1 MKRQNHYGSTTQSL
15 KSACSNISCL
25 IQNDFTTLKAKET
38 TCQNNK
44 GMRTLRRDMRNTNK
58 EEKED
63 IKGMISELLKGQLE
77 INQDLLIKMSKPV
90 KI

>member
-1 MKRQNHYGSTTQSL
+1 
-15 KSACSNISCL
+15 
-25 IQNDFTTLKAKET
+25 
-38 TCQNNK
+38 
-44 GMRTLRRDMRNTNK
+44 MRNTNK

-90 KI
+90 KNMIYLLVLNREEIREKTDEINSE